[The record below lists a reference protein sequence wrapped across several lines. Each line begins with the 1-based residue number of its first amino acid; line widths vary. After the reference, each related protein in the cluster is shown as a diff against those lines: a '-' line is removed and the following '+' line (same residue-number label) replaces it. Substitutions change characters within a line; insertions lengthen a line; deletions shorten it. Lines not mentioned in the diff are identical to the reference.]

1 MFHPRD
7 SVQCG
12 SVMDVSIPPCFRAEG
27 ELPPSWERWQQAGD
41 EVSVGGCEC
50 VCVCVRERKRECVYA
65 CVCVCVC
72 VCRIAPT
79 FRGA

>member
-1 MFHPRD
+1 MFHPED

-27 ELPPSWERWQQAGD
+27 ELPQSWERWQQEGD
-41 EVSVGGCEC
+41 EV
-50 VCVCVRERKRECVYA
+50 

-72 VCRIAPT
+72 VCV
-79 FRGA
+79 

>member
-7 SVQCG
+7 SVQSG

-41 EVSVGGCEC
+41 EVSVGGCVCVCVGVC
-50 VCVCVRERKRECVYA
+50 VCVCVRV
-65 CVCVCVC
+65 
-72 VCRIAPT
+72 
-79 FRGA
+79 